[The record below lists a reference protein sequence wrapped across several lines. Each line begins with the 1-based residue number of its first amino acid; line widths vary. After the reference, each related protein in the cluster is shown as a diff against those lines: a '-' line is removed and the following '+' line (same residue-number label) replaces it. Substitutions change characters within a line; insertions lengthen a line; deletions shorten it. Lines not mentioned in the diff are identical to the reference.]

1 MSTTGKV
8 KTLLEMIKFEHTIF
22 ALPFAFIGAFL
33 AADGIPKASQCF
45 WILLGM
51 AGGRTAAMGFNRIVD
66 APFDAKNPRT
76 ADRAIPKG
84 EVSIKEAW
92 AMVLLAVATY
102 FFAAYSLNP
111 LAFKVSPFFLAVILA
126 YSYTKRFTPLCHIF
140 LGLAI
145 GLAPAAGWIGVKGSM
160 ELLPAVLSSGVM
172 FWVAG
177 FDILYSCLD
186 FQFDKEHGLHSIPA
200 AVGLKKA
207 FTISALLH
215 AAAFAC
221 FAVVGLMAGL
231 NFIYYLGLAATFI
244 LLFKQHTI
252 VKPDDLSRLDM
263 AFFTFNGAISVI
275 LFASTAASLI
285 FHRS

>member
-1 MSTTGKV
+1 MSVTNKV

-22 ALPFAFIGAFL
+22 ALPFAFLGAFL
-33 AADGIPKASQCF
+33 GAEGPPTLLQCF

-51 AGGRTAAMGFNRIVD
+51 VGGRTAAMGFNRIVD

-76 ADRAIPKG
+76 ATRAIPKG
-84 EVSIKEAW
+84 DVSTLEAW
-92 AMVLLAVATY
+92 AMVLVAIAVYFLAAWM
-102 FFAAYSLNP
+102 LNP
-111 LAFKVSPFFLAVILA
+111 LAFKVSPFFLAIILA
-126 YSYTKRFTPLCHIF
+126 YSYTKRFTPLCHVF

-145 GLAPAAGWIGVKGSM
+145 GLAPVAGWIGVRGTM
-160 ELLPAVLSSGVM
+160 DLLPAVLSAGVM

-186 FQFDKEHGLHSIPA
+186 YEFDKGQGLHSIPA

-207 FTISALLH
+207 FWVSSLLH
-215 AAAFAC
+215 LLAFLC
-221 FAVVGLMAGL
+221 FVSVGILAHLGL
-231 NFIYYLGLAATFI
+231 IYYLGLAATFV

-275 LFASTAASLI
+275 LFVSTAASLL
-285 FHRS
+285 FKGG

>member
-1 MSTTGKV
+1 MSVISKV

-22 ALPFAFIGAFL
+22 ALPFAFMGAFL
-33 AADGIPKASQCF
+33 AGQGLPRLSQCL

-51 AGGRTAAMGFNRIVD
+51 VGGRTAAMGFNRIVD
-66 APFDAKNPRT
+66 APFDAQNPRT
-76 ADRAIPKG
+76 ATRAIPKG
-84 EVSIKEAW
+84 EVSRLEAW
-92 AMVLLAVATY
+92 GMVLLAIALY
-102 FFAAYSLNP
+102 FLAAYKLNP
-111 LAFKVSPFFLAVILA
+111 LAFKVSPFFLAIILA

-145 GLAPAAGWIGVKGSM
+145 GLAPVAGWIGVKGTM
-160 ELLPAVLSSGVM
+160 NFLPAVLSAGVM

-186 FQFDKEHGLHSIPA
+186 HEFDKGQGLHSIPA

-207 FTISALLH
+207 FVISSILH
-215 AAAFAC
+215 ILAFIC
-221 FAVVGLMAGL
+221 FIAVGIMAHL
-231 NFIYYLGLAATFI
+231 NFIYYLGLAATFV

-275 LFASTAASLI
+275 LFAATALSLI
-285 FHRS
+285 FKGS